1 MNKASVVVRYQTP
14 SRSVDLYRVAGA
26 TGNVAAN
33 HYQLSDLEM
42 ALYYYAND
50 DISSGNEYMKSH
62 LKMHPDNIT
71 ANLISGQV
79 AIENSLYDEAE
90 YFLRKAVEFSP
101 SDFYLR
107 FKLGEFYIDRYKE
120 TQNLELKERALEQF
134 KLARKF
140 NPESRKLT
148 KDIENLLSGKEADEI
163 E

>member
-1 MNKASVVVRYQTP
+1 
-14 SRSVDLYRVAGA
+14 
-26 TGNVAAN
+26 
-33 HYQLSDLEM
+33 
-42 ALYYYAND
+42 
-50 DISSGNEYMKSH
+50 
-62 LKMHPDNIT
+62 
-71 ANLISGQV
+71 
-79 AIENSLYDEAE
+79 
-90 YFLRKAVEFSP
+90 VEFSP